1 MANLNL
7 AATLNKLRAND
18 PDNAKHCTSIVS
30 QPDPPT
36 VATDSVRFMIDLCL
50 RRRGWIPVFMECLAS
65 TPDLYQTSHTSN
77 ALDPPVVHLVLKE
90 ILDYNQQ
97 QGVYDVEET
106 FAREACLLQLVTC
119 LLAGLTTAP
128 LPATALFTIPSVHAM
143 DSLSLI
149 QHVVLPCLRPDHPHL
164 RTGLL
169 LVQLALG
176 HWNNDQSTSVVAIM
190 LKSSLAELMTSLP

>member
-18 PDNAKHCTSIVS
+18 PDNARRWTSIVA
-30 QPDPPT
+30 QPDQPT

-90 ILDYNQQ
+90 ILDYNQHDT
-97 QGVYDVEET
+97 YDVEET
-106 FAREACLLQLVTC
+106 VAREACLLQLVSC

-128 LPATALFTIPSVHAM
+128 LPATALFAIQSVHAM

-169 LVQLALG
+169 LVQLALD

-190 LKSSLAELMTSLP
+190 LKRSLAELVTSLP